1 MDFFHSWAAF
11 LPKFLDKSYYDKKE
25 TKKYKFGIVN
35 SFYKWKSSQ
44 FREKRLCLSSLLLRL
59 SDVGGSSVDQEPTVD
74 SLPSALPSGI
84 PNKKW
89 HYESSWPILFS
100 SKLIW
105 KETLFP
111 PKFDSR
117 MVNADWLI
125 TRQVK
130 QTLDYV
136 NYGAVDGLLNEC
148 IRRYFY
154 SPRAKE
160 AEEVTSLVNIPIR
173 SINRV

>member
-1 MDFFHSWAAF
+1 M
-11 LPKFLDKSYYDKKE
+11 
-25 TKKYKFGIVN
+25 I
-35 SFYKWKSSQ
+35 
-44 FREKRLCLSSLLLRL
+44 RKRLRNINLALSIHFIYEKVLTSGWRTVKNAFVYAPYCWDWAMLEYW
-59 SDVGGSSVDQEPTVD
+59 GSSVDQEPTVD
-74 SLPSALPSGI
+74 WLPSALPSGI